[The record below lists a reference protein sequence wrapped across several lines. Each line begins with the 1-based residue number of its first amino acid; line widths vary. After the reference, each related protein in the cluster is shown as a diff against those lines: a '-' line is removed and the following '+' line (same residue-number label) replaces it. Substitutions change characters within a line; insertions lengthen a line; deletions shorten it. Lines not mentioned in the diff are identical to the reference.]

1 MVNIACTSACFLN
14 DRLNDLSPTA
24 MLGTASGDLV
34 FLSAVANG
42 SFKIFFDSPLTDHG
56 QPAAVVGESP
66 AVRALCLFS
75 RDRVPS
81 CHSAIHMLE
90 KKPGADAVRALIV
103 RNNSSNRSGR
113 WYLANVRR
121 IVDAKK
127 HNYAV
132 SIVQEADII
141 GLTRVRVHVTQMRNG
156 AQIIGLEDNRAQS
169 VLHIFRYTANKEAS
183 AAGLVVG
190 RRLTPLAGRYL
201 ACAQHKCISSIVTRN
216 VLGAGVLREH
226 LVFAAVE
233 QPGGMQA
240 FPKDELPSRLS
251 NGRVTAFGIPIQNA
265 GASAAP
271 PTRFAFFAERLDG
284 QHFEGHLVLWFG
296 KYPCLVPEG
305 QESMPRLFYN
315 DA

>member
-1 MVNIACTSACFLN
+1 
-14 DRLNDLSPTA
+14 
-24 MLGTASGDLV
+24 
-34 FLSAVANG
+34 
-42 SFKIFFDSPLTDHG
+42 
-56 QPAAVVGESP
+56 
-66 AVRALCLFS
+66 
-75 RDRVPS
+75 
-81 CHSAIHMLE
+81 MLE
-90 KKPGADAVRALIV
+90 KKPGADAVRALIL
-103 RNNSSNRSGR
+103 RNNHANHSGR
-113 WYLANVRR
+113 WYIANVRR

-156 AQIIGLEDNRAQS
+156 AQIIGLEDGPQS
-169 VLHIFRYTANKEAS
+169 VLHIFRYIANKEAS
-183 AAGLVVG
+183 AAWLVVG
-190 RRLTPLAGRYL
+190 RRLTALAGRYR
-201 ACAQHKCISSIVTRN
+201 ACAQHRCISPIVTKN

-226 LVFAAVE
+226 LVFAAAE
-233 QPGGMQA
+233 QPGRMQA
-240 FPKDELPSRLS
+240 FPNDALPSRLS

-296 KYPCLVPEG
+296 KYPCLVPRG

-315 DA
+315 DT